1 MLRPLAMSE
10 SKGPSVARAL
20 VNPVGLGVAAGAAT
34 VAVALTNPLVG
45 AVGGAVYVAT
55 VLIDALRRARKK
67 PKRHFGVM
75 PDPETIH
82 DPDVRI
88 AVNRIIDA
96 RAAIQKAIDETPPD
110 VVMQLTNT
118 LAKLDEMEG
127 YAASLVRRAEDST
140 KYLASVNL
148 PALVQE
154 VKQLA
159 TRAAAAKDPSA
170 RASFDQAKTARMDEI
185 RALKEL
191 RANKERIYADL
202 MHVVSALSALPTKI
216 VRLRALDAQAMEQLS
231 GDITQDLQSLGE
243 ELKTSERVL
252 RELVP
257 EGGKRREREKVPA

>member
-1 MLRPLAMSE
+1 MAE

-45 AVGGAVYVAT
+45 AVGGGVYVVS
-55 VLIDALRRARKK
+55 VLIDAIRRARKK
-67 PKRHFGVM
+67 PKRNFGVM
-75 PDPETIH
+75 PDPDTIS
-82 DPDVRI
+82 DPDART

-96 RAAIQKAIDETPPD
+96 RAAIQQVIDETPPD
-110 VVMQLTNT
+110 VVMQLTKT
-118 LAKLDEMEG
+118 LATLDEMEG

-140 KYLASVNL
+140 KYLSSVNL

-170 RASFDQAKTARMDEI
+170 RASFDQAKDARMDEI
-185 RALKEL
+185 RSLKEL

-202 MHVVSALSALPTKI
+202 MRVVALMCALPTKI

-231 GDITQDLQSLGE
+231 GDITQDLRSIGE
-243 ELKTSERVL
+243 ELQTSERVL
-252 RELVP
+252 RDLVP
-257 EGGKRREREKVPA
+257 ASRAREKVPA